1 MRYNSFTIES
11 LIKVEIHWD
20 MESYFTTELLMNNK
34 RTCNKM
40 FIKVYKKKKT
50 QKSVSY
56 LSIFK

>member
-40 FIKVYKKKKT
+40 FIKVYKKKKNT
-50 QKSVSY
+50 EICK
-56 LSIFK
+56 LP